1 MAIYTARRRVWQTV
15 FLTSLAAIV
24 HLSAQ
29 SRSVELP
36 TGPLKFGGFA
46 ASFNAGGSFHLEGWG
61 WPTMDGTWKLQSD
74 EITLTLPDKPPK
86 GCEGPGRYRVRVQ
99 DQHPAFDVIS
109 DDCVPRRMI
118 LNGSSWMGAGETKVI
133 PARHILTTS
142 TARPPKTAEPGPAG
156 ANWPSFRG
164 SDHSGVAEDQN
175 LPNKWDGKTGANI
188 LWRTPIPGL
197 AHSSPIVWGQQ
208 IFVTSAVSSDPHAS
222 FKPGLYGDGEASE
235 DRSPQKWTL
244 FALDKKSG
252 KILWQRVA
260 YEGVPREKRHMKS
273 TYASSTPATDGR
285 IVVAWFG
292 SQGVYAY
299 DLSGRLLWKV
309 DLGRLN
315 LGAYDIPT
323 YEWGTASSPIIWN
336 NLVILQCD
344 NQDDSF
350 VIALDAETGKQVWK
364 TDREEL
370 PSWATP
376 TVGMTSNGPELVT
389 NAPNFI
395 RGYDPRTGK
404 ELWRL
409 GHSSKITAPTP
420 LYSADQFLIAS
431 GRQPERP
438 IFAVKAG
445 ARGDL
450 TLPEGKTSSDA
461 VVWSRTARGS
471 YMPTPLLYQGLLYV
485 LNNDGVFS
493 CYDWKTGEEIYR
505 RRLPVI
511 GSGFSASPVAAD
523 GKIYLSN
530 EDGDM
535 LVIAAGRKFEHLGTN
550 SIGELTMAS
559 PALSEGVMYVRSAL
573 SVFAVGNK
581 R

>member
-1 MAIYTARRRVWQTV
+1 MAIYTAPRRLWPAM
-15 FLTSLAAIV
+15 FLTGLIAIV
-24 HLSAQ
+24 RLGAQ
-29 SRSVELP
+29 ATSVQLP

-46 ASFNAGGSFHLEGWG
+46 ASFNTDGSFHLEGWG
-61 WPTMDGTWKLQSD
+61 WPTMNGTWKLQGD
-74 EITLTLPDKPPK
+74 EITLMLPDKPPK
-86 GCEGPGRYRVRVQ
+86 GCDGPGTYRVRVQ

-109 DDCVPRRMI
+109 DDCVSRRMI
-118 LNGSSWMGAGETKVI
+118 LNGSTWMGSGETKVI
-133 PARHILTTS
+133 PARHIVTTS
-142 TARPPKTAEPGPAG
+142 TAVPPKIAEPGPAG

-164 SDHSGVAEDQN
+164 KDASGVAEDQN
-175 LPNKWDGKTGANI
+175 LPDKWDGKTGENI

-197 AHSSPIVWGQQ
+197 GHSSPIVWGEH
-208 IFVTSAVSSDPHAS
+208 IFISSAVSSDPHAT
-222 FKPGLYGDGEASE
+222 FKPGQYGDGDASE
-235 DRSPQKWTL
+235 DRSAQKWTL

-252 KILWQRVA
+252 KVLWERVA

-299 DLSGRLLWKV
+299 DLNGRPLWKV

-323 YEWGTASSPIIWN
+323 YEWGTASSPIIWDH
-336 NLVILQCD
+336 LVILQCD

-350 VIALDAETGKQVWK
+350 VIALDADTGKQVWK
-364 TDREEL
+364 TDQEEL

-376 TVGMTSNGPELVT
+376 AVGMTSNGPVLVT

-420 LYSADQFLIAS
+420 VYSADQFLIAS

-461 VVWSRTARGS
+461 VVWSRTGRGS

-485 LNNDGVFS
+485 LNNNGLFD
-493 CYDWKTGEEIYR
+493 CYDWKTGDEIYR
-505 RRLPVI
+505 PRLPVV

-550 SIGELTMAS
+550 SIGELLMAT
-559 PALSEGVMYVRSAL
+559 PALSEGVMYIRSAQ
-573 SVFAVGNK
+573 SVLAVGRK